1 MAINRVKI
9 KNFLVFKG
17 DFAMD
22 FCPGVNVFIG
32 SNGTGKTTL
41 LREMY
46 WSTET
51 HIIDNKDLS
60 ADVIITDS
68 KGNSTT
74 IPKESAQIKLGTP
87 QSKSFIVIP
96 SMNDRR
102 VFIPEK
108 DILEHAK
115 GLLTFVDQKD
125 NDFSGIYRDVLITAQ
140 DSDNKM
146 QTDTQK
152 AITAI
157 ITGKVGGRVE
167 WAPSEGRYYTVRADG
182 THIPFSNE
190 ASGFKKLGYLELLV
204 RTGHLEPS
212 SVLFWDEPENSLNP
226 ELVPILV
233 DVLLMLSQNGV
244 QIFIATHSDF
254 LCKWLE
260 LKTSDSNSAE
270 IKFFSLYKEGVGI
283 GAETSKN
290 YRSLTHNS
298 IIEQSVELY
307 NEHLRRATEHDE
319 D

>member
-1 MAINRVKI
+1 MAVNRVEI
-9 KNFLVFKG
+9 KDFLVFKG
-17 DFAMD
+17 EFAMD
-22 FCPGVNVFIG
+22 FCPSVNVFIG
-32 SNGTGKTTL
+32 NNGTGKTTL
-41 LREMY
+41 LKAMY
-46 WSTET
+46 ENIKTIIGHRALPNIPGKIVFDIGQKVLSNVTEV
-51 HIIDNKDLS
+51 S
-60 ADVIITDS
+60 RAVY
-68 KGNSTT
+68 
-74 IPKESAQIKLGTP
+74 
-87 QSKSFIVIP
+87 
-96 SMNDRR
+96 
-102 VFIPEK
+102 IPEK

-125 NDFSGIYRDVLITAQ
+125 NDFSSIYRDVLITAQ
-140 DSDNKM
+140 DSDNKN

-152 AITAI
+152 AITAT
-157 ITGKVGGRVE
+157 ITGEVGGRVE
-167 WAPSEGRYYTVRADG
+167 WAPSEGRYYTVHADG

-204 RTGHLEPS
+204 RTGHLEHG

-233 DVLLMLSQNGV
+233 DVLLMLSQKGV

-283 GAETSKN
+283 SAETSKN
-290 YRSLTHNS
+290 YRSLIHNS
-298 IIEQSVELY
+298 IIEQSIELY

>member
-1 MAINRVKI
+1 MAVNRVEI
-9 KNFLVFKG
+9 KDFLVFKG
-17 DFAMD
+17 VFAMD
-22 FCPGVNVFIG
+22 FCPGANVFIG
-32 SNGTGKTTL
+32 NNGTGKTTL
-41 LREMY
+41 LKAMY
-46 WSTET
+46 ENIKT
-51 HIIDNKDLS
+51 IISHRATPNVPGKIVSDIVQLDLS
-60 ADVIITDS
+60 
-68 KGNSTT
+68 
-74 IPKESAQIKLGTP
+74 
-87 QSKSFIVIP
+87 IV
-96 SMNDRR
+96 SRA
-102 VFIPEK
+102 VYIPEK

-125 NDFSGIYRDVLITAQ
+125 NDFSSIYRDVLITAQ
-140 DSDNKM
+140 DSDNKN

-152 AITAI
+152 AITAT

-182 THIPFSNE
+182 TRIPFSNE

-204 RTGHLEPS
+204 RTGHLEPD

-270 IKFFSLYKEGVGI
+270 IKFFSLYKESAGI
-283 GAETSKN
+283 GVETSKN

>member
-1 MAINRVKI
+1 MAVNRVEI
-9 KNFLVFKG
+9 KDFLVFKG
-17 DFAMD
+17 EFAMD

-41 LREMY
+41 LKFIY
-46 WSTET
+46 GET
-51 HIIDNKDLS
+51 TSNQTHPLFGSMKPDFEGGVGVDRNKI
-60 ADVIITDS
+60 AGCVY
-68 KGNSTT
+68 
-74 IPKESAQIKLGTP
+74 
-87 QSKSFIVIP
+87 
-96 SMNDRR
+96 
-102 VFIPEK
+102 IPEK

-140 DSDNKM
+140 DSDDKK

-157 ITGKVGGRVE
+157 ITGKVSGRVE
-167 WAPSEGRYYTVRADG
+167 WAPSVGRYYTVRADG
-182 THIPFSNE
+182 TRIPFSNE

-204 RTGHLEPS
+204 RTGHLEPG

-226 ELVPILV
+226 ELVPVLV

-260 LKTSDSNSAE
+260 LKTNDSNGTE
-270 IKFFSLYKEGVGI
+270 IKFFSLYKESVGI

-290 YRSLTHNS
+290 YRSLAHNS